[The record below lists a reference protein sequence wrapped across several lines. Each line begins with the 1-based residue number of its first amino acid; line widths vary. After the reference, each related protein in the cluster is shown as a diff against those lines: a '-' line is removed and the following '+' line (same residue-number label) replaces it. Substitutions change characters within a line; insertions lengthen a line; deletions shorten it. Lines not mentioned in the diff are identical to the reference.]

1 MFDKLKKILA
11 GATAPGLAAA
21 APTRA
26 QLRLQAML
34 HGLEDEPEQTFLD
47 SADAAHRVDIHA
59 FGRNFVEDCGDED
72 GEDGEDGAAD
82 DEGYVLVT
90 NGMSDRLMPVPP
102 GGVPEGASRA
112 VELIWYVRDLHP
124 EYIANL
130 RWLAKLPDFDRF
142 FLGLG
147 HRVPMPEPPLSFCPF
162 QTFFFLSPIYRPD
175 ERLLS
180 GVAVDEGQTVAT
192 LTVHLISEA
201 EYALVKREGGF
212 GELLDLFDAN
222 DHPMVFDPQ
231 RSSYV

>member
-11 GATAPGLAAA
+11 GATPTATE
-21 APTRA
+21 PTRA

-34 HGLEDEPEQTFLD
+34 DELEDEPEQTFLD
-47 SADAAHRVDIHA
+47 SADAEHRVDIHA
-59 FGRNFVEDCGDED
+59 FGRNFVEDCEGDDDDEAD
-72 GEDGEDGAAD
+72 ADAD

-90 NGMSDRLMPVPP
+90 NGMSDRLMPAPA

-112 VELIWYVRDLHP
+112 VELVWYVRDLNP

-130 RWLAKLPDFDRF
+130 RWLAKLPAFDGF
-142 FLGLG
+142 FLGSG

-175 ERLLS
+175 ERMLS
-180 GVAVDEGQTVAT
+180 GVTVDEGEAVAT
-192 LTVHLISEA
+192 LTVNLISEA
-201 EYALVKREGGF
+201 EYALVKRENGF

>member
-11 GATAPGLAAA
+11 GAAPTAAE
-21 APTRA
+21 PTRA

-34 HGLEDEPEQTFLD
+34 DELEDEPEQTFLD
-47 SADAAHRVDIHA
+47 SADAEHRVDIHA
-59 FGRNFVEDCGDED
+59 FGRNFVEDCEGDDDDEAD
-72 GEDGEDGAAD
+72 ADAD

-90 NGMSDRLMPVPP
+90 NGMSDRLMPVPA

-112 VELIWYVRDLHP
+112 IELVWYVRDLNP

-130 RWLAKLPDFDRF
+130 RWLAKLPAFDGF
-142 FLGLG
+142 FLGSG
-147 HRVPMPEPPLSFCPF
+147 HRVPMPEPPLSFCAF

-175 ERLLS
+175 ERMLS
-180 GVAVDEGQTVAT
+180 GVTVDEGEAVAT
-192 LTVHLISEA
+192 LTVNLISEA
-201 EYALVKREGGF
+201 EYALVKRENGF

>member
-11 GATAPGLAAA
+11 GATPTATE
-21 APTRA
+21 PTRA

-34 HGLEDEPEQTFLD
+34 DELEDEPEQTFLD
-47 SADAAHRVDIHA
+47 SADAEHRVDIHA
-59 FGRNFVEDCGDED
+59 FGRNFVEDCEGDD
-72 GEDGEDGAAD
+72 DDVADAGAD

-90 NGMSDRLMPVPP
+90 NGMSDRLMPAPA

-112 VELIWYVRDLHP
+112 IELVWYVRDLNP

-130 RWLAKLPDFDRF
+130 RWLAKLPAFDGF
-142 FLGLG
+142 FLGSG
-147 HRVPMPEPPLSFCPF
+147 HRVPMPEPPLSFCAF

-175 ERLLS
+175 ERMLS
-180 GVAVDEGQTVAT
+180 GVTVDEGEAVAT
-192 LTVHLISEA
+192 LTVNLISEA
-201 EYALVKREGGF
+201 EYALVKRENGF

-222 DHPMVFDPQ
+222 DHPMVFNPQ

>member
-11 GATAPGLAAA
+11 GTVPAAA
-21 APTRA
+21 EPTRA

-34 HGLEDEPEQTFLD
+34 DELEDEPEQTFLD
-47 SADAAHRVDIHA
+47 SADAEHRVDIHA
-59 FGRNFVEDCGDED
+59 FGRNFVEDCGADEASD
-72 GEDGEDGAAD
+72 DADAD

-90 NGMSDRLMPVPP
+90 NGMSDRLMPAPA

-112 VELIWYVRDLHP
+112 VELVWYVRDLNP

-130 RWLAKLPDFDRF
+130 RWLAKLPAFDGF
-142 FLGLG
+142 FLGSG
-147 HRVPMPEPPLSFCPF
+147 HRVPMPEPPLSFCAF
-162 QTFFFLSPIYRPD
+162 RTFFFLSPIYRPD
-175 ERLLS
+175 ERMLS
-180 GVAVDEGQTVAT
+180 GVTVDEGEAVAT
-192 LTVHLISEA
+192 LTVNLISEA
-201 EYALVKREGGF
+201 EYALVKREDGF